1 MSLAGFNQI
10 KERNCIIKKAVE
22 EGKIEKS
29 RYENYVK
36 IYEEMRER
44 ERRRW

>member
-1 MSLAGFNQI
+1 MSLAGCNHI
-10 KERNCIIKKAVE
+10 KERNCSIKKAVE